1 MPDNLHVKSLKSNF
15 FCRSG
20 TARHINPKNGIM
32 AFDHLSGLPE
42 WRDDDF
48 EDEDNEGEEWKPR
61 PTRDAAKAMYEQWK
75 QVMIVLNGALDS
87 MNTNTE
93 ESNLPGGEAGFPAE
107 YWEDHKAM
115 ILGDAYQV
123 AVKIQSSETGLYMI
137 RMENACLIRKN
148 AQFIKSSMLTM
159 IAEGAIEKAHGMVIR
174 EEIDKF
180 RMLFRHWVS
189 TFERDEFEDEWGL
202 F

>member
-1 MPDNLHVKSLKSNF
+1 
-15 FCRSG
+15 
-20 TARHINPKNGIM
+20 M
-32 AFDHLSGLPE
+32 AIDKLSGLPE
-42 WRDDDF
+42 WEDDDF
-48 EDEDNEGEEWKPR
+48 EDEDNEGEEWKHR
-61 PTRDAAKAMYEQWK
+61 PTKEAAKAMYEQWK
-75 QVMIVLNGALDS
+75 MVMVVLKGALDN
-87 MNTNTE
+87 MTTE
-93 ESNLPGGEAGFPAE
+93 KGEDGLPAE

-115 ILGDAYQV
+115 VIGDAYQV
-123 AVKIQSSETGLYMI
+123 AVKIKSSEAGLYMI

-148 AQFIKSSMLTM
+148 AQYIKSSMLTM
-159 IAEGAIEKAHGMVIR
+159 IAEKVIEESHGMIIR

>member
-1 MPDNLHVKSLKSNF
+1 M
-15 FCRSG
+15 G
-20 TARHINPKNGIM
+20 
-32 AFDHLSGLPE
+32 FDTLSGLPE
-42 WRDDDF
+42 WEDDRFD
-48 EDEDNEGEEWKPR
+48 DEENEGEEWKPT

-75 QVMIVLNGALDS
+75 QVMIVLNGALDT
-87 MNTNTE
+87 MNKDT
-93 ESNLPGGEAGFPAE
+93 GEDGFPAD

-115 ILGDAYQV
+115 LLGDAYQV

-137 RMENACLIRKN
+137 RMENACLIRKS
-148 AQFIKSSMLTM
+148 AQFIKSAMLTM
-159 IAEGAIEKAHGMVIR
+159 IAEGAIEEAHGMVIR
-174 EEIDKF
+174 DEIDKF